1 MIDLTGFG
9 NLSGLGVVMPY
20 LIDGHNLIA
29 QMPGMALAD
38 PDDEV
43 QLVLRLRQF
52 AARKKQ
58 KIIVV
63 FDHGIP
69 GGWSRDL
76 STGPVKVVFAGS
88 HSNADR
94 VIMERLRDAKTP
106 TDIKVV
112 SSDGEIQRMAKARRA
127 EVISSQDF
135 VLALFKPPPGAVTRS
150 RRDAR
155 EDVRLSKD
163 EVREWLRLFKERK

>member
-1 MIDLTGFG
+1 
-9 NLSGLGVVMPY
+9 MPY

-29 QMPGMALAD
+29 QMPGMTLAD
-38 PDDEV
+38 PDDEA
-43 QLVLRLRQF
+43 QLILRLRQF
-52 AARKKQ
+52 AARKRQ
-58 KIIVV
+58 KITVV

-94 VIMERLRDAKTP
+94 VIMERLREAKTP
-106 TDIKVV
+106 TDIKLV
-112 SSDGEIQRMAKARRA
+112 SSDGEVRRTAEARRV
-127 EVISSQDF
+127 EVISSQEF
-135 VLALFKPPPGAVTRS
+135 VLMLFKPPPGATPP

-155 EDVRLSKD
+155 EDVKLSKA
-163 EVREWLRLFKERK
+163 EVKEWLRLFKEGK

>member
-1 MIDLTGFG
+1 M
-9 NLSGLGVVMPY
+9 
-20 LIDGHNLIA
+20 IDGHNLIA
-29 QMPGMALAD
+29 QMPGMTLAD

-58 KIIVV
+58 KITVV
-63 FDHGIP
+63 FDHGVP

-94 VIMERLRDAKTP
+94 VILERIREAKTP
-106 TDIKVV
+106 TDIKLV
-112 SSDGEIQRMAKARRA
+112 SSDGEIRRMAQAHRV
-127 EVISSQDF
+127 EVIPSQEF
-135 VLALFKPPPGAVTRS
+135 VLTLFKPPPEG
-150 RRDAR
+150 RDAREAKPQSDKR

-163 EVREWLRLFKERK
+163 EVKEWMRLFKNDRRPPSADR

>member
-1 MIDLTGFG
+1 
-9 NLSGLGVVMPY
+9 MPY

-29 QMPGMALAD
+29 HMAGFSLSD

-52 AARKKQ
+52 AARKRQ
-58 KIIVV
+58 KIVVV

-88 HSNADR
+88 HTDADR
-94 VIMERLRDAKTP
+94 VILERIREAKTP
-106 TDIKVV
+106 TDIKLV
-112 SSDGEIQRMAKARRA
+112 SSDGEIRRTA
-127 EVISSQDF
+127 EVRRVQVIASQDF
-135 VLALFKPPPGAVTRS
+135 AASLYKPPPS
-150 RRDAR
+150 EPHRDAR
-155 EDVRLSKD
+155 ENPQLDKD
-163 EVREWLRLFKERK
+163 EVKEWLRVFKKHKEG

>member
-1 MIDLTGFG
+1 
-9 NLSGLGVVMPY
+9 VPY

-29 QMPGMALAD
+29 QMPGMTLAD

-52 AARKKQ
+52 AGRKKQ
-58 KIIVV
+58 KITVV
-63 FDHGIP
+63 FDHGTP

-94 VIMERLRDAKTP
+94 VILERIREAKTP
-106 TDIKVV
+106 ADIKLVT
-112 SSDGEIQRMAKARRA
+112 SDGEIRRMAQARRV

-135 VLALFKPPPGAVTRS
+135 VLLLFKPPASG
-150 RRDAR
+150 DAR
-155 EDVRLSKD
+155 EAKPQPEKPEDVRLNKD
-163 EVREWLRLFKERK
+163 QVREWLRLFKEGK

>member
-1 MIDLTGFG
+1 
-9 NLSGLGVVMPY
+9 MPY

-29 QMPGMALAD
+29 QMPGFSLSD

-52 AARKKQ
+52 AAHKRQ
-58 KIIVV
+58 KITVV

-88 HSNADR
+88 HTNADR
-94 VIMERLRDAKTP
+94 VILERIREAKTP
-106 TDIKVV
+106 TDIKLV
-112 SSDGEIQRMAKARRA
+112 SSDGEIRRAAEARRVQ
-127 EVISSQDF
+127 VITSQDF
-135 VLALFKPPPGAVTRS
+135 AASLSKPTPS
-150 RRDAR
+150 ELHRDAR
-155 EDVRLSKD
+155 ENLQLDKD
-163 EVREWLRLFKERK
+163 EVKEWMRVFKKGGET

>member
-1 MIDLTGFG
+1 
-9 NLSGLGVVMPY
+9 MPY

-29 QMPGMALAD
+29 QMPGVSLSD

-52 AARKKQ
+52 AARKRQ
-58 KIIVV
+58 KITVV

-88 HSNADR
+88 HTDADR
-94 VIMERLRDAKTP
+94 VILERIREAKTP
-106 TDIKVV
+106 TDIKLV
-112 SSDGEIQRMAKARRA
+112 SSDGEIRRAAEARRVQ
-127 EVISSQDF
+127 VIASQDF
-135 VLALFKPPPGAVTRS
+135 AVTLHKPS
-150 RRDAR
+150 PGEPPRDPR
-155 EDVRLSKD
+155 ENIQLSKD
-163 EVREWLRLFKERK
+163 EVKEWMQVFKKGKET

>member
-1 MIDLTGFG
+1 
-9 NLSGLGVVMPY
+9 MPY

-29 QMPGMALAD
+29 QMPGMTLAD
-38 PDDEV
+38 PDDEI

-52 AARKKQ
+52 AARKKL
-58 KIIVV
+58 KITVI

-94 VIMERLRDAKTP
+94 VILERIREAAKPRDIQLVTSDRELRREA
-106 TDIKVV
+106 
-112 SSDGEIQRMAKARRA
+112 EARRA
-127 EVISSQDF
+127 EVITSQDF
-135 VLALFKPPPGAVTRS
+135 ALMLVRPSPGKQRP
-150 RRDAR
+150 DER
-155 EDVRLSKD
+155 ENIKLSKD
-163 EVREWLRLFKERK
+163 EVKEWMRLFKKAASDKNG